1 MGRVS
6 KQKKKKQLSLSEGSL
21 IEICTGEKGLT
32 AVWFEAV
39 VLDPNPPPPSHARSS
54 SKRACRVYVE
64 YTTLLS
70 DDGESPLREL
80 VNLEYIRPR
89 PPTET
94 VEGFELYDPVDAFYN
109 DGWWTGVVTQLLDSN
124 RYVVTF
130 RKPPDELEFG
140 LSDLRLHLRWV
151 YGKWVPPKRKNT
163 TGFGFSVGKE
173 VEVTFEGDDY
183 MDAWYPSKVV
193 EVCGNGCF
201 MVDCMRP
208 NTEIKE
214 QIRAAVCSSH
224 IRPCPPLLLKNS
236 KCFCLND
243 KVESFYDSGWWFG
256 VIKEVLPDS
265 RYVVFFQN
273 KKTERVLNHSELR
286 PHMVWEDGEWHTS
299 QGESLSPYCTLE
311 DVENCNGLDITQSAV
326 THGSEDTTTNE
337 TYGEKIS
344 RSLNSDGEMSEQ
356 PILWW
361 PSNASVSPIKRKRR
375 LDLSKE
381 NFSSDSLSLI
391 KCKKQANGCK
401 TPTEKSSC
409 FISSP
414 NQSSLGNTARKMPHK
429 VDEQGSVSG
438 PHRKRGRPKKR
449 TAKLPQSTAQGFSL
463 NAVEAHGKEN
473 VESVPMEKAVSEGP
487 IPMEKAV
494 GEGPIPM
501 EKAVGEGPIPM
512 EKA

>member
-6 KQKKKKQLSLSEGSL
+6 KQQQKKKELSLSEGSL
-21 IEICTGEKGLT
+21 IEICTREKGLT

-39 VLDPNPPPPSHARSS
+39 VLDPSPPPPSHARSS

-89 PPTET
+89 PPPET
-94 VEGFELYDPVDAFYN
+94 VEGFELYDPVDAFYK

-140 LSDLRLHLRWV
+140 LSDLRLHHRWV

-173 VEVTFEGDDY
+173 VEVTFDGDDY
-183 MDAWYPSKVV
+183 KDAWYPSKLV
-193 EVCGNGCF
+193 EVCGNGYF

-214 QIRAAVCSSH
+214 QIRAVVRSSH
-224 IRPCPPLLLKNS
+224 IRPCLPLLKNS

-256 VIKEVLPDS
+256 VIKEVLPDG
-265 RYVVFFQN
+265 RYVVVFQN
-273 KKTERVLNHSELR
+273 KKKTERVLNHSELR
-286 PHMVWEDGEWHTS
+286 PHIVWKDGKWHTS
-299 QGESLSPYCTLE
+299 QGESLSPFCTLE
-311 DVENCNGLDITQSAV
+311 DVENCYGLDIPQSAA
-326 THGSEDTTTNE
+326 THGSEDATTNE

-344 RSLNSDGEMSEQ
+344 RSLNSDGEMSEH

-375 LDLSKE
+375 LELSKE
-381 NFSSDSLSLI
+381 GFSSESLSLI
-391 KCKKQANGCK
+391 KCKKQANECK

-409 FISSP
+409 IISSP
-414 NQSSLGNTARKMPHK
+414 NHSSLGNTAVFLLAAVCVP
-429 VDEQGSVSG
+429 
-438 PHRKRGRPKKR
+438 
-449 TAKLPQSTAQGFSL
+449 ALCFSY
-463 NAVEAHGKEN
+463 
-473 VESVPMEKAVSEGP
+473 P
-487 IPMEKAV
+487 
-494 GEGPIPM
+494 
-501 EKAVGEGPIPM
+501 
-512 EKA
+512 